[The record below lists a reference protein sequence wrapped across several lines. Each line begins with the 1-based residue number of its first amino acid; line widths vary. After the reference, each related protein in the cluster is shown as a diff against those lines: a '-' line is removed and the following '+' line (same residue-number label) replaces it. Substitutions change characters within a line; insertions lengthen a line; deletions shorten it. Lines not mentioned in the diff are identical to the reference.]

1 MHLLKEELD
10 RPVLDVVVL
19 VVKDSLGVQVVIS
32 LYRTVKV
39 RVVEKEG
46 VHVIVQAMIPRMGVN
61 LGAKAAKASNAHYL
75 RWSFGFRVWS
85 KLSVDIVR
93 V

>member
-1 MHLLKEELD
+1 MHLFKEYFD

-39 RVVEKEG
+39 RVVEKE
-46 VHVIVQAMIPRMGVN
+46 
-61 LGAKAAKASNAHYL
+61 
-75 RWSFGFRVWS
+75 
-85 KLSVDIVR
+85 
-93 V
+93 